1 MIYITKNVKIEFGKT
16 LDFPIGFFLVFDV
29 NNHELSKLDNR
40 LGNHW

>member
-1 MIYITKNVKIEFGKT
+1 MHECKDVITLKT
-16 LDFPIGFFLVFDV
+16 LDFPGGSFLYLIIDV